1 MMGAVITLTTDFG
14 LSDAYVATMKG
25 VILGINPDA
34 RLVDICHTIAPQNI
48 AQAAFVIST
57 AYRFFPERTVH
68 VIVVDPGVGSRRRAV
83 LLRTPHAD
91 FVGPDNGV
99 FSYIIQEMTG
109 KPVTGSSMK
118 LKPDVTAVSLT
129 KQRFWLP
136 QVSATFHGRDVFAPV
151 AAHISLG
158 KPLDSFGDKVTSL
171 ATVPLLYPRH
181 TSSGIT
187 GHIVHIDNFGNL
199 ITNIRR
205 EALPKK
211 RSTID
216 VTIGSKK
223 IEGLTRTYA
232 EGDGLLA
239 LVGSHGYLEVSLKNG
254 NASGFLGVGAGDQV
268 RISVKTGGGK
278 S

>member
-14 LSDAYVATMKG
+14 ISDAYVATMKG

-34 RLVDICHTIAPQNI
+34 NIVDICHTIAPQNI

-57 AYRFFPERTVH
+57 AYRYFPERTVH

-83 LLRTPHAD
+83 LLRTPRAD

-109 KPVTGSSMK
+109 KPVTGNAIK

-151 AAHISLG
+151 AAHVSLG
-158 KPLDSFGDKVTSL
+158 KPLDSFGEKITSL
-171 ATVPLLYPRH
+171 ATVPLLYPRQ
-181 TSSGIT
+181 TPGGIT

-205 EALPKK
+205 DSLPHK
-211 RSTID
+211 RSATS

-223 IEGLTRTYA
+223 IDGLARTYA
-232 EGDGLLA
+232 EGEGLLA
-239 LVGSHGYLEVSLKNG
+239 LIGSHGYLEVSLKNG

-268 RISVKTGGGK
+268 RISMRTGGGA